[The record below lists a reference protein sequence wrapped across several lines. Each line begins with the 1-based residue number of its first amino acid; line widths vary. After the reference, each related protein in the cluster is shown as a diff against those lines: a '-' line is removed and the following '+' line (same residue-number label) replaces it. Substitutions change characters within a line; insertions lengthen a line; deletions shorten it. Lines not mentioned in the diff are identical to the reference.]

1 MTLSTCPVYLCAEGT
16 SLWLLIYFCK
26 ITQTQS
32 STGTSLHFGV
42 LFYFVLGFFW
52 FFSIGIPLPCFSS
65 RALCSSDGS
74 DSEAPGARGS
84 TGTRERPKA
93 ARAALRA
100 ARCHARL
107 GGCRVCEA
115 IAAPVRLNR
124 HRRGAPFWVFAPL
137 SLRPRRLLVAAPVAK
152 WLLEATA
159 SHLSLRKHG
168 GRPRR

>member
-1 MTLSTCPVYLCAEGT
+1 MLRGPLSG
-16 SLWLLIYFCK
+16 SLIISAKSLKRRAAQEQDFILVFCFILFWWLL
-26 ITQTQS
+26 
-32 STGTSLHFGV
+32 
-42 LFYFVLGFFW
+42 FFL
-52 FFSIGIPLPCFSS
+52 IGIPLLCFPSQ
-65 RALCSSDGS
+65 ALCSSDGS

-84 TGTRERPKA
+84 TGTTERPKA
-93 ARAALRA
+93 AHAALRV

-124 HRRGAPFWVFAPL
+124 RRAPFWVFAPL
-137 SLRPRRLLVAAPVAK
+137 SLRPWRLLVAAPVAK

-159 SHLSLRKHG
+159 SHLSLRKRG